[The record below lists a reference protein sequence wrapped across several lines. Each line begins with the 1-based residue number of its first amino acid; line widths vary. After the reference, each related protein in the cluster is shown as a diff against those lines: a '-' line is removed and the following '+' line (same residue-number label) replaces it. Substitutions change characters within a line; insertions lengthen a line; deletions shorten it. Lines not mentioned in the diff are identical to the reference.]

1 MFLEELKDSLDGLLE
16 LMDEDNEY
24 GEYKFFNLCGDGEIS
39 LDYCI
44 DTGIMTV
51 EAEYDDEYKKEEFHL

>member
-24 GEYKFFNLCGDGEIS
+24 GENINSPTFMVMVRS
-39 LDYCI
+39 
-44 DTGIMTV
+44 
-51 EAEYDDEYKKEEFHL
+51 H

>member
-24 GEYKFFNLCGDGEIS
+24 GEYKFSNLYGDGEIS

-51 EAEYDDEYKKEEFHL
+51 